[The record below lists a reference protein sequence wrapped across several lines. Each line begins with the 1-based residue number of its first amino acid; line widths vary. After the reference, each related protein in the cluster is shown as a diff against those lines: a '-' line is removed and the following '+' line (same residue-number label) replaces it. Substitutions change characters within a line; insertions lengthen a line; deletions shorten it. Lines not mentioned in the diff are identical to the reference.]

1 MAAALELL
9 TLFLVAFASATILP
23 GASEATL
30 VGVIALG
37 TAGVGAAVAIATFGN
52 TLGSLVNW
60 LMGRYAARFRDH
72 PRFPLSPVRY
82 ERYVAAYQRWGVWSL
97 LLSWAPVIGD
107 PLTLVAGAMR
117 TPLWIFVPLVT
128 VAKGVRYLVV
138 AGAVQLI

>member
-9 TLFLVAFASATILP
+9 TLFLVAFASSTILP

-30 VGVIALG
+30 AGVIALG
-37 TAGVGAAVAIATFGN
+37 TAGVGLAVIVATFGN
-52 TLGSLVNW
+52 TLGSIVNW
-60 LMGRYAARFRDH
+60 LLGRYAARFRDH
-72 PRFPLSPVRY
+72 PRFPLSPERY
-82 ERYVAAYQRWGVWSL
+82 ERYAAAYRRWGVWSL

-128 VAKGVRYLVV
+128 LAKGARYLVV
-138 AGAVQLI
+138 AGAAQLI